1 MKIYATNVNDDSA
14 FEIIQKA
21 LSRHFWVKI
30 MRFAG
35 NRSSIGY
42 WYIQPFN
49 IITAE
54 PVNKKFFEV
63 KCRCINAEFVD
74 DYEFEGEVAF
84 PSECIDTRDFDSW
97 CFDVVSPVQIYT
109 DAEMEEA
116 LAHSDEVYRQGY
128 FDWWEEEPRRP
139 REE

>member
-1 MKIYATNVNDDSA
+1 MKIYATNVNDDAA
-14 FEIIQKA
+14 FEIMQKA

-30 MRFAG
+30 IAYAG
-35 NRSSIGY
+35 KPRSIGY

-49 IITAE
+49 ITTTE
-54 PVNKKFFEV
+54 PVNKKFFIV
-63 KCRCINAEFVD
+63 KCRCINSEFVD

-84 PSECIDTRDFDSW
+84 PSECIDIKEFDSW

-109 DAEMEEA
+109 EAEMEEA